1 MKRILFI
8 TSLYRTGE
16 RIYPIIPHLAKDY
29 KMDLLKIYQM
39 MPSYKWVGD
48 IDMRLIFDNEYLKYF
63 DNVFEGSCDVS
74 KYDLIIS
81 DDNRN
86 NVLKTNLKA
95 IYNKKNCPMVCFEHG
110 NNQKPLF
117 QQGHKVVFD
126 KCFVFGKKDVIHED
140 CIAGGIP
147 ANDKLKEYLNLPKK
161 HILVIVN
168 FLGNR
173 TSPFAVN
180 FDKKLFEKIDIK
192 SIQNYFNLPVVIKL
206 KSRADEGGYTQNLKY
221 LKSILPT
228 KLDYTTLIDV
238 EDDNKLIAESECV
251 ISAPSTL
258 AFKSIQIGVN
268 TILINGSGQNGSFYD
283 YKQLLPLGADF
294 LSYLIKDTYHSD
306 WVENSIEGGL
316 LFNSTQIVI
325 NKIKELL

>member
-8 TSLYRTGE
+8 TSQYRTGE
-16 RIYPIIPHLAKDY
+16 RIYPILPILADEY
-29 KMDLLKIYQM
+29 SLDLLKVYQM
-39 MPSYKWVGD
+39 TNSYNWVGD
-48 IDMRLIFDNEYLKYF
+48 LDMRDVFDKTYLHLFQNVYQNE
-63 DNVFEGSCDVS
+63 CDVS

-81 DDNRN
+81 DDNRHTP
-86 NVLKTNLKA
+86 KTNLHKL
-95 IYNKKNCPMVCFEHG
+95 YKGKNCPMVSFEHG
-110 NNQKPLF
+110 NNDKPYFKL
-117 QQGHKVVFD
+117 GHNVVFD
-126 KCFVFGKKDVIHED
+126 KCFVFGKKDINHKD
-140 CIAGGIP
+140 QIAGGIP
-147 ANDKLKEYLNLPKK
+147 SNDELLKYRNLEKK

-173 TSPFAVN
+173 KSPFKVN

-206 KSRADEGGYTQNLKY
+206 KSRADEDGYTQNLKY

-325 NKIKELL
+325 NKIKEML

>member
-29 KMDLLKIYQM
+29 KMDLLKVYQM
-39 MPSYKWVGD
+39 IPSYKWVGD
-48 IDMRLIFDNEYLKYF
+48 VDMRLTFDNEYSKYF

-95 IYNKKNCPMVCFEHG
+95 IYNKKNCPMVCFEQG
-110 NNQKPLF
+110 NNEKPLF

-173 TSPFAVN
+173 PSPFAVN
-180 FDKKLFEKIDIK
+180 FDEKLFKKINIL
-192 SIQNYFNLPVVIKL
+192 SIQKHFNLPVIVKL
-206 KSRADEGGYTQNLKY
+206 KSRADEGGYQKNIEY
-221 LKSILPT
+221 LKSILPDV
-228 KLDYTTLIDV
+228 LDYKVVVDSD
-238 EDDNKLIAESECV
+238 DDNKLIAESECV

-258 AFKSIQIGVN
+258 AFKSIQIGIN
-268 TILINGSGQNGSFYD
+268 TILIKDAGQIGSFYD
-283 YKQLLPLGADF
+283 YKHLLSADNEF
-294 LSYLIKDTYHSD
+294 LPYLIKGAYQPE
-306 WVENSIEGGL
+306 WVESSIEGGL
-316 LFNSTQIVI
+316 TFNSTHVVV